1 VPPGRLSVAK
11 LTVRLQFPGT
21 ALLRLAGRDDAVL
34 DGLDVEPLLLGAG
47 VTRSQLAAV
56 RARLLN
62 ERSP

>member
-1 VPPGRLSVAK
+1 MI
-11 LTVRLQFPGT
+11 
-21 ALLRLAGRDDAVL
+21 AVL
-34 DGLDVEPLLLGAG
+34 DGLDVEPLLLGAE